1 LTTTH
6 SLTNDVVRPPGAS
19 PYLERYAEHGGPV
32 ERVWLVKLPFS
43 IGRSE
48 TNDHTVYSS
57 KVSNEHALIVRIGD
71 RYAIRDLSS
80 TNGTFVNGSR
90 VTEQCL
96 SDGDIIFLAHVE
108 FCFRQQPVTGMRER
122 DAMGVVER
130 TQLVDSEPPTSV
142 IAGRRLLREMIESEA
157 VESVF
162 QPIVDL
168 ATREIIGYEALG
180 RGKHCDLDRSPAV
193 LLQLAEQC
201 EMVIELCQVFRRV
214 ALRSSTRLPHGAK
227 LFLNV
232 HGRELASLGLHGA
245 LAQVQPLAPDRRI
258 VIEIAESSVTNVA
271 AMARHRE
278 DMDALGFEFAY
289 DDFGAGQAR
298 LLELCDIPPH
308 YLKLDRTVVH
318 GIEEAKPRQ
327 DIVEA
332 FVKVVQAIGVK
343 VIAEGIETEK
353 GAEICR
359 RLGCHHG
366 QGYLF
371 DPPA

>member
-1 LTTTH
+1 LTTTPL
-6 SLTNDVVRPPGAS
+6 LTDDVVRPPGAT
-19 PYLERYAEHGGPV
+19 PYLERYPEQSGPV
-32 ERVWLVKLPFS
+32 ERVWVMKVPFS

-57 KVSNEHALIVRIGD
+57 KVSNEHAVIVRVGD
-71 RYAIRDLSS
+71 GYAIRDLSS

-90 VTEQCL
+90 ITEQCL

-108 FCFRQQPVTGMRER
+108 FCFRQQHVTAVPER
-122 DAMGVVER
+122 QQAAAVER
-130 TQLVDSEPPTSV
+130 TQLVASEPPTSI

-157 VESVF
+157 VETVF

-168 ATREIIGYEALG
+168 ATRDIIGYEALG
-180 RGKHCDLDRSPAV
+180 RGKHCGLDRSPAV

-201 EMVIELCQVFRRV
+201 EMVIELCQVFRRD
-214 ALRSSTRLPHGAK
+214 ALRYSTRLARGAK
-227 LFLNV
+227 LFLNL
-232 HGRELASLGLHGA
+232 HGCELASPALHAA
-245 LAQVQPLAPDRRI
+245 LADLRRLARDRRI

-271 AMARHRE
+271 AMARHCE

-298 LLELCDIPPH
+298 LLELSDIPPH
-308 YLKLDRTVVH
+308 YLKLDRAVVN

-332 FVKVVQAIGVK
+332 FVRVVNAIGVK

-353 GAEICR
+353 AAEVCR
-359 RLGCHHG
+359 RLGCHLG